1 MSGTDIGY
9 GEGIH
14 DAIENL
20 KMPEDDG
27 ITTSSFENSKIE
39 NNKSLTMSRRMK
51 HRGNEN
57 VSKLRQI

>member
-51 HRGNEN
+51 H
-57 VSKLRQI
+57 